1 MLDYWVNIPIF
12 PLDNIPTKCYPYS
25 GKGGN
30 MKTVKSFDRRKNEVI
45 DIHEE
50 FMSYQTKPLDSKHR
64 ITLGGR
70 LAGLLGKRM
79 KAEAYQIFV
88 GRNGDILLRPAV
100 SIPSNEAWIYQN
112 PQVIGKLRKGLREA
126 GEGKTERVDD
136 LESYLRKL

>member
-1 MLDYWVNIPIF
+1 
-12 PLDNIPTKCYPYS
+12 
-25 GKGGN
+25 
-30 MKTVKSFDRRKNEVI
+30 MKTVKSFDRHKNEVI